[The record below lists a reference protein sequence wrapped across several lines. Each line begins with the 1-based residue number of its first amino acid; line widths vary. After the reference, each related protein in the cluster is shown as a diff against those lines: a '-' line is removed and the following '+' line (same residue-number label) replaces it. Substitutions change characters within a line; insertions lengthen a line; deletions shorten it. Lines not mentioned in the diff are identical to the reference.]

1 MKSKIQKF
9 NSGTGGGEPRPYNVG
24 IRKCRGRAC
33 PCPDMLVQ
41 VYTGDGKGK
50 TTAAIGQ
57 AIRARGRG
65 LNVYIIQFLKKDDSS
80 GEQAI
85 IKKLGIDIK
94 CFGHDYAFCKKL
106 GQERKRGAKKF
117 FKKIIDEIA
126 NEIEQKHYDLVILDE
141 INVLVKRKLLN
152 KEELI
157 KFIKNKPQNTELILT
172 GRGADKEIIELADL
186 VTECVKIKHPYDKKI
201 KARKGIEL

>member
-1 MKSKIQKF
+1 MLE
-9 NSGTGGGEPRPYNVG
+9 NG
-24 IRKCRGRAC
+24 
-33 PCPDMLVQ
+33 LVQ
-41 VYTGDGKGK
+41 LYTGNGKGK

-57 AIRARGRG
+57 AIRAKGKG
-65 LNVYIIQFLKKDDSS
+65 LNVYIIQFLKKDGSS
-80 GEQAI
+80 GEQDI
-85 IKKLGIDIK
+85 LKKLGVDIK
-94 CFGHDYAFCKKL
+94 CFGRNYAFQKLTQSEIKK
-106 GQERKRGAKKF
+106 AKEF

-141 INVLVKRKLLN
+141 VNVLVKRNLLN

-157 KFIKNKPQNTELILT
+157 EFIKNKPQNTELVLT

-186 VTECVKIKHPYDKKI
+186 VTECVKIKHPYDKKV